1 MVHIVPMY
9 MKIFFLLRNKVF
21 LALRGGK
28 EFLLQTI
35 QNEADRLINLKSRNN
50 YENKHLSEE

>member
-9 MKIFFLLRNKVF
+9 MKRIFLLRNKVF

-28 EFLLQTI
+28 ECKITYMKLTTDLEKKNFQIL
-35 QNEADRLINLKSRNN
+35 
-50 YENKHLSEE
+50 